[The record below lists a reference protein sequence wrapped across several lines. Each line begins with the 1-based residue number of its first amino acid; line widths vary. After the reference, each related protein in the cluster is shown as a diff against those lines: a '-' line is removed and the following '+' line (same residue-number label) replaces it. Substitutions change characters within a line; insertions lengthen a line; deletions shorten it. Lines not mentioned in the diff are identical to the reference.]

1 MMTKQ
6 EMIKIKYS
14 GELSTMTDYINI
26 SVQTIGILIA
36 GIIIWRLIVRY
47 QNKKLGT
54 RYKSD
59 YFNSSYSK
67 HWRK

>member
-1 MMTKQ
+1 MMTEQ

-14 GELSTMTDYINI
+14 GEISTMTDYINI
-26 SVQTIGILIA
+26 SIQTIGILIA
-36 GIIIWRLIVRY
+36 GIIIWRLIVRH

-59 YFNSSYSK
+59 YFDSSYSK